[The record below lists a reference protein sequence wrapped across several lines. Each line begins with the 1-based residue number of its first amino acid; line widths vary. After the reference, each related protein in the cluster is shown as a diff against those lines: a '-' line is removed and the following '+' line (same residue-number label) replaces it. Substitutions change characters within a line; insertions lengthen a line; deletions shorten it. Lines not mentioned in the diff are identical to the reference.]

1 VTRHLVV
8 PPQRLRDPTK
18 DAPARWR
25 GPSLL
30 LPYMYAMFA
39 LKPDARSTIN
49 APNAATREE
58 FKV

>member
-1 VTRHLVV
+1 
-8 PPQRLRDPTK
+8 
-18 DAPARWR
+18 
-25 GPSLL
+25 LL